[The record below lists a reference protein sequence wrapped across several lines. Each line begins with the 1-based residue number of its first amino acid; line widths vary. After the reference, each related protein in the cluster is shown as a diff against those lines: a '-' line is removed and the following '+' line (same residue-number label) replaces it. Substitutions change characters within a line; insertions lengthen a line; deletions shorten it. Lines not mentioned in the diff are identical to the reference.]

1 MTKTQIYMTLTA
13 VSVVIIGGYMALP
26 KGLRN
31 KNPTNIRYNKANAWD
46 GQTGQDLT
54 GFAKFESAHFGIR
67 AGAKLLK
74 NYQSKHGLN
83 TIEEIINRWAPPIE
97 NNTSAYVE
105 HVSKALRTDKDSVLS
120 LANDNVLIELVQ
132 VIIKHE
138 NGLNPYSYD
147 TISKAVQAAN

>member
-1 MTKTQIYMTLTA
+1 MKTNTYIALSA
-13 VSVVIIGGYMALP
+13 VGVLIVGGYMAIP

-31 KNPTNIRYNKANAWD
+31 KNPTNIRYNKVNAWD

-74 NYQSKHGLN
+74 NYQALYGLN
-83 TIEEIINRWAPPIE
+83 TIEQIINRWAPIVE
-97 NNTSAYVE
+97 NDTNAYIT
-105 HVSKALRTDKDSVLS
+105 HVAKALNTDRDAILS
-120 LANDNVLIELVQ
+120 LSNDNVLIELLQ

-147 TISKAVQAAN
+147 TISKAVQAAK

>member
-1 MTKTQIYMTLTA
+1 MKTNTYIALSA
-13 VSVVIIGGYMALP
+13 VGVLIIGGYMAIP

-46 GQTGQDLT
+46 GQTGADYT
-54 GFAKFESAHFGIR
+54 GFAMFKSAHFGIR

-74 NYQSKHGLN
+74 NYQALYGLN
-83 TIEEIINRWAPPIE
+83 TIEQIINRWAPIVE
-97 NNTSAYVE
+97 NDTNAYIK
-105 HVSKALRTDKDSVLS
+105 HVAKALNTDRDAILS
-120 LANDNVLIELVQ
+120 LSNDNVLIELLQ

-147 TISKAVQAAN
+147 TISKAVQAAK